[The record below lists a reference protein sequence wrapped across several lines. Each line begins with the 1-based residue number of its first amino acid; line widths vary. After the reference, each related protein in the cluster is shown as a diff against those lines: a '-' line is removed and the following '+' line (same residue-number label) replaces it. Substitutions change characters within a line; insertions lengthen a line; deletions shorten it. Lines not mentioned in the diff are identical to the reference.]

1 MYAFLAKLA
10 RHRRRRRQASHS
22 TLPRPR
28 SFRLERYDTVS
39 ERESRGRIAI
49 DSEIKDNVVD
59 RVISARSWMKNG
71 TTGTYGITWA
81 KAKEQRDEASSLR
94 TLCLPFPPSPS
105 PLFPLIGA
113 ATRLE
118 AAK

>member
-59 RVISARSWMKNG
+59 LGAILDEKWNNG
-71 TTGTYGITWA
+71 YVWYNVGEG
-81 KAKEQRDEASSLR
+81 E
-94 TLCLPFPPSPS
+94 
-105 PLFPLIGA
+105 GA
-113 ATRLE
+113 E
-118 AAK
+118 G